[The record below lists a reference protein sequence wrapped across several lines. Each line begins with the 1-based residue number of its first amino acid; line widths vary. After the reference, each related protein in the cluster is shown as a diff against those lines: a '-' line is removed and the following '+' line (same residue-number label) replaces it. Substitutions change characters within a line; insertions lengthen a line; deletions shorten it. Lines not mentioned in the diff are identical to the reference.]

1 MDMTEDMLSK
11 MVLEITGSY
20 KISYQSDPDGKGE
33 EIEIDFTPPWPRLS
47 MVKELNKLLDV
58 EIPIE
63 LESEESRSYLE
74 ALVSPFLKEASLLS
88 ALIGQETWSSV
99 LTSFD
104 LSKATG

>member
-63 LESEESRSYLE
+63 LESEESRSFLE
-74 ALVSPFLKEASLLS
+74 ALVSPPFNESPYWVPL
-88 ALIGQETWSSV
+88 
-99 LTSFD
+99 
-104 LSKATG
+104 